1 MPLLASILRMVAQ
14 RSAGHGRLFAA
25 MAAGALV
32 SAGLMA
38 CVVIY
43 SDAIRDLGL
52 KYALES
58 RPEHETDLLVASSNA
73 DFAGNAFATRRS
85 TTDSLIQSHAGN
97 IVTDVVRYGRTSTF
111 YLAPEGEPLP
121 TTEDRPRAHFQF
133 ADRLEDHV
141 DLVEGRAPAPLDSA
155 DPNQPPLIEV
165 WAGVAAAEQHG
176 IAIGDTFT
184 LYPHWRP
191 DRPVTVT
198 VVGLIAPKDP
208 DEAYWFGRTDRFRV
222 DTPSWPTYPFFVPEP
237 SLTGGL
243 ATYLPDLDGSFE
255 TYAFVDVS
263 RIDNEN
269 ARSVEDRI
277 RGLDGAVRSS
287 LQFSYLQTGLADTLG
302 AYREQL
308 FFTRLPLFALMV
320 QVVAIALFYLVMV
333 STAVVERQAGE
344 VALMKSRGAS
354 DLQVLGVFAL
364 EGAAIALLATLLG
377 PPLAALA
384 IMLLG
389 LTPPF
394 HDLSGGELLEVGL
407 SPWAFAMAALG
418 ALLAYAAL
426 LWPAYRATHH
436 SIARQRQLLSRPPRQ
451 SAFMRYYLDL
461 VLLAIGAFAFYQ
473 LRQRGSFVTESV
485 FGDLSADPLLLATPS
500 LFMLTVALVFLR
512 LFPVVL
518 RAVLWLVSKTRG
530 ATLALGLT
538 RMARAPMHHSRLILL
553 LLLTTAVGMF
563 AAGFRSTLE
572 NGYEDRAAYR
582 AGSDVRFADI
592 RQPSGLP
599 PAAFEAEI
607 TRVAGERQIASVV
620 RIPGYYSEGR
630 LHSEDVQLLGVE
642 LDDFR
647 DVTFW
652 RGDFASRPLGS
663 LLDAIRYEPGPPPVE
678 PPAIPPGS
686 RTLGIWAIFPEVQGA
701 GLQAG
706 VRLRTES
713 GLFREYRLR
722 PVFSD
727 GDWTLYAAT
736 LDPVPSDDDPA
747 VLDAIYLQLG
757 GGGPRIVESYEA
769 LLGPV
774 VASNAELPPSGVT
787 QLPGLKPVDA
797 LDDPARYELLRGAT
811 LEGNPGAF
819 NHVPG
824 GGPGDANAIR
834 LSFIRG
840 PGASP
845 IVGLRAAGDSSPLP
859 VLANRQFLDAHDRDV
874 GDEFVLFVNRQ
885 YVDVRIVGSFDLF
898 PTFDPDEGD
907 HLFVADIN
915 AVRARAARLPA
926 VGTPAYPNEAWLG
939 PGRGGFTRES
949 LDEAGVRVEAIFER
963 DAILAEQRSDPLIA
977 ASWEGILFLSFATVL
992 LLSGLGFV
1000 IYSGIS
1006 ARARSVEF
1014 AILRT
1019 MGLSGRQLL
1028 GVVSFEQLFV
1038 VGSGVLA
1045 GTLLGFPLSRLMISY
1060 MGLTEHG
1067 EDPLPPLISSVSWQA
1082 ALTVYTLLGIVIA
1095 TTVLALITLYSR
1107 VAVGR
1112 ALRMGEL

>member
-1 MPLLASILRMVAQ
+1 MPQFGSILRMVAQ

-25 MAAGALV
+25 MTAGALV

-58 RPEHETDLLVASSNA
+58 RPDRETDLLIASSNA
-73 DFAGNAFATRRS
+73 DFAGAAFTTRRS
-85 TTDSLIQSHAGN
+85 TTDGLIQAHAGD

-111 YLAPEGEPLP
+111 YLTPGGAPLP
-121 TTEDRPRAHFQF
+121 TNEDRPRAHLQF

-141 DLVEGRAPAPLDSA
+141 DLVEGREPTPLAAA

-165 WAGVAAAEQHG
+165 WAGTAAAEQHG
-176 IAIGDTFT
+176 IAVGDTFT

-191 DRPVTVT
+191 EKPVRVT
-198 VVGLIAPKDP
+198 VVGLVAPKNP
-208 DEAYWFGRTDRFRV
+208 DDAYWFGRTDRFRV
-222 DTPSWPTYPFFVPEP
+222 DTPSWPTYPFFVPES

-255 TYAFVDVS
+255 TYAFVDIG
-263 RIDNEN
+263 RIDNQN

-277 RGLDGAVRSS
+277 RGLEGAVRST
-287 LQFSYLQTGLADTLG
+287 LQFSYLDTGLDDILSR
-302 AYREQL
+302 YREQL

-333 STAVVERQAGE
+333 STAVVERQSGE
-344 VALMKSRGAS
+344 IALMKSRGAS
-354 DLQVLGVFAL
+354 DVQVLGVFAL
-364 EGAAIALLATLLG
+364 EGAGIALIATLLG

-394 HDLSGGELLEVGL
+394 NDLSGGELLEVGI
-407 SPWAFAMAALG
+407 SPWAFGMAALG
-418 ALLAYAAL
+418 AVLAYGAL
-426 LWPAYRATHH
+426 LWPAYRATRHTV
-436 SIARQRQLLSRPPRQ
+436 AQQKQLISRPPQQ

-461 VLLAIGAFAFYQ
+461 VLLGIGAFAFYQ

-512 LFPVVL
+512 LFPLVL

-592 RQPSGLP
+592 RQPSDLP
-599 PAAFEAEI
+599 PRAFESEV
-607 TRVAGERQIASVV
+607 TRVAGDRQVAAAV

-630 LHSEDVQLLGVE
+630 LHSEDVQLLGLE

-647 DVTFW
+647 EIAFW
-652 RGDFASRPLGS
+652 RGDFASRSLDS
-663 LLDAIRYEPGPPPVE
+663 LLDAIRYEPEPSPVPPA
-678 PPAIPPGS
+678 AIPPGA
-686 RTLGIWAIFPEVQGA
+686 RTLGVWAILPEVSGS

-713 GLFREYRLR
+713 GAFHEYRLR
-722 PVFSD
+722 PTATD
-727 GDWTLYAAT
+727 GDWTLYAAA
-736 LDPVPSDDDPA
+736 LDPVPSAADPA

-774 VASNAELPPSGVT
+774 VISSVELPARGDAELSDL
-787 QLPGLKPVDA
+787 QLVETF
-797 LDDPARYELLRGAT
+797 DDPARYELLRGAT
-811 LEGNPGAF
+811 LQGNPGAF
-819 NHVPG
+819 NHVPEG
-824 GGPGDANAIR
+824 HPAGHAIR

-840 PGASP
+840 PGSSP
-845 IVGLRAAGDSSPLP
+845 IVGLRASGDSAPLP
-859 VLANRQFLDAHDRDV
+859 VLVNKQFLDAHNRDV

-885 YVDVRIVGSFDLF
+885 YVDVRIAGSFELF

-907 HLFVADIN
+907 HFFVAELE
-915 AVRARAARLPA
+915 AVRSRAARLPA
-926 VGTPAYPNEAWLG
+926 IGTPAYPNEAWLG

-949 LDEAGVRVEAIFER
+949 LDEAGLRTEAIFER
-963 DAILAEQRSDPLIA
+963 EAILAEQRSDPLVA

-1038 VGSGVLA
+1038 VGSGIAA

-1060 MGLTEHG
+1060 MGLTERG